1 MNGILR
7 LILERKIEDRMCVAE
22 VLISEIELDRLSHG
36 ICGEIL
42 NLRYLDLRNHLDDEE
57 SKMQREQEIET

>member
-1 MNGILR
+1 MNGILKLR
-7 LILERKIEDRMCVAE
+7 LERKIEGRMFVSE
-22 VLISEIELDRLSHG
+22 VLISEMELDRLSHG
-36 ICGEIL
+36 NCGEIL